1 MRKILLIIFLV
12 QLTIFPQST
21 SFDFHSPQK
30 IKLFADY
37 LFCEKDYLRAIEEYE
52 MIRNQ
57 FVIDTIEFKVM
68 LGYSNL
74 GLSKNSNKIFSDFN
88 IESKL
93 YPDAYLVSMKNEL
106 LIDSKPL
113 HYSEFSS
120 FTSSQFESYVRL
132 LNISALYGDEQS
144 ITKNNFLT
152 LVSYPTISGYYQQKA
167 IMVYLKEMKAN
178 NKEKFWVSISQ
189 YVVLVLWIAA
199 ALIID
204 WEKALL
210 FVIIPQQVSL
220 FSVLIFNYVQH
231 VHANEESEWDHSRNF
246 TGFLNFLLFNNGYH
260 TIHHHKAG
268 LHWSKVPEAHK
279 EIEKNINPILL
290 ERSFWWYIFR
300 SYILS
305 IFIPKFRTNSMR
317 LERLRKEKMK
327 VVGAETQ
334 TELQV
339 S

>member
-152 LVSYPTISGYYQQKA
+152 LYS
-167 IMVYLKEMKAN
+167 KEDQNTLSKLYDY
-178 NKEKFWVSISQ
+178 KFDPPYKSPAWAGIFS
-189 YVVLVLWIAA
+189 A
-199 ALIID
+199 
-204 WEKALL
+204 
-210 FVIIPQQVSL
+210 IIPGSGKM
-220 FSVLIFNYVQH
+220 YVG
-231 VHANEESEWDHSRNF
+231 EWGDGI
-246 TGFLNFLLFNNGYH
+246 TGFLLTGLFAFLAYDNFKADHDTRAWIFTGIGAFFYAGNIYGSISAAQIFNAKINFEFSNGLKLFLEN
-260 TIHHHKAG
+260 
-268 LHWSKVPEAHK
+268 
-279 EIEKNINPILL
+279 KN
-290 ERSFWWYIFR
+290 Y
-300 SYILS
+300 
-305 IFIPKFRTNSMR
+305 FIPDYDFCK
-317 LERLRKEKMK
+317 
-327 VVGAETQ
+327 
-334 TELQV
+334 
-339 S
+339 

>member
-1 MRKILLIIFLV
+1 MLKEIADVKSLIFMFITTSLFIIQWMWIGVNPFLYTWFLFMSVTVAVMTHNHNHLPMWRSKFMNVLTDWWLTVFYGFPIFAWIP
-12 QLTIFPQST
+12 T
-21 SFDFHSPQK
+21 H
-30 IKLFADY
+30 
-37 LFCEKDYLRAIEEYE
+37 
-52 MIRNQ
+52 N
-57 FVIDTIEFKVM
+57 
-68 LGYSNL
+68 
-74 GLSKNSNKIFSDFN
+74 KNHHRFN
-88 IESKL
+88 NRE
-93 YPDAYLVSMKNEL
+93 
-106 LIDSKPL
+106 
-113 HYSEFSS
+113 
-120 FTSSQFESYVRL
+120 
-132 LNISALYGDEQS
+132 GDDS
-144 ITKNNFLT
+144 ITYRVSEKNNFLT
-152 LVSYPTISGYYQQKA
+152 LISYPTISGYYQQKA

-178 NKEKFWVSISQ
+178 NKEKFWVCISQ

-231 VHANEESEWDHSRNF
+231 VHANEESEWNHSRNF

-268 LHWSKVPEAHK
+268 LHWNKVPEAHK
-279 EIEKNINPILL
+279 EIEKNIDPILL

-317 LERLRKEKMK
+317 LERMRREEKARNNEK
-327 VVGAETQ
+327 SIAGNPQAEM
-334 TELQV
+334 QV